1 MFFKNLFKRFKDK
14 KGATGGDVAVAITL
28 IIVTLGVVT
37 AIYVNVNNK
46 IKENVR
52 YSNSVRM
59 ATQIVENIQAKNYDY
74 LINYCNQVNENNVY
88 FKNVEG
94 GSGEKIFEVNVPKG
108 YTASIQSKRA
118 SNTGLDLVRDITVT
132 VTYKIAGKT
141 NSVSLHLVKEKEIL
155 EQTNKPDM
163 TFINKNDSLNYYPI
177 KYYNGSYYVTDEN
190 DPEWYNYD
198 YKDYEESGT
207 SEEST
212 GDDVVVGLTAVK
224 RGTYALVL
232 ETPDALNLGNIVEVG
247 KEGTQIFTWIPR
259 FGVDN
264 DRGLVYCYG
273 TSSYQI
279 GYAKWTDFSG
289 NVLYGYMLSGENL
302 KTGTP
307 DIIANY
313 IENTFEVNDGL
324 SGVWVNLTNTS
335 SNTTKENTI
344 KSEFEILCPNQNITF

>member
-1 MFFKNLFKRFKDK
+1 MFFKNLFKRFKEK

-28 IIVTLGVVT
+28 IVVTLGVVT

-74 LINYCNQVNENNVY
+74 LINYCNQVNESNVY
-88 FKNVEG
+88 FKNVIG

-108 YTASIQSKRA
+108 YTASIQSKRG
-118 SNTGLDLVRDITVT
+118 SNTGLDLVRDVTVT

-163 TFINKNDSLNYYPI
+163 TSINKGSSLNYYPI
-177 KYYNGSYYVTDEN
+177 KYYNGKYYVTDEN

-198 YKDYEESGT
+198 FRDYEGNGANDSST
-207 SEEST
+207 DSEV
-212 GDDVVVGLTAVK
+212 GVGLTAVQK
-224 RGTYALVL
+224 GTYALVL
-232 ETPDALNLGNIVEVG
+232 ETPDTLKLGNEIEIG
-247 KEGTQIFTWIPR
+247 KAGVQIFTWIPR
-259 FGVDN
+259 FGLDK
-264 DRGLVYCYG
+264 DRAIVYCYG

-307 DIIANY
+307 DIINY
-313 IENTFEVNDGL
+313 YIQSTFEAKDRSYRCLG
-324 SGVWVNLTNTS
+324 
-335 SNTTKENTI
+335 
-344 KSEFEILCPNQNITF
+344 KSY